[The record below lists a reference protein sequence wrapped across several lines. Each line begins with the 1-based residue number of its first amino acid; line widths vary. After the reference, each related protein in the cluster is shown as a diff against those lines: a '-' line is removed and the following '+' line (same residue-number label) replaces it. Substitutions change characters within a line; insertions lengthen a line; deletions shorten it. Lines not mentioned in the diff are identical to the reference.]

1 MQLSSVPLPFI
12 FLILKDVP
20 ANRNGFCSMSRIMD
34 ERLLYG
40 TVPVSFF
47 DEFLL
52 YWIHFRVLWAEG
64 AAGKA
69 GRQVEHLCCDYGQIR
84 SHQSPDEVRIFTFLS
99 VSLSSVVHPACL
111 PRIQIFC
118 TSRIRIRFL
127 VFKACFWALVNMIYR
142 IKI

>member
-52 YWIHFRVLWAEG
+52 Y
-64 AAGKA
+64 
-69 GRQVEHLCCDYGQIR
+69 
-84 SHQSPDEVRIFTFLS
+84 
-99 VSLSSVVHPACL
+99 
-111 PRIQIFC
+111 
-118 TSRIRIRFL
+118 
-127 VFKACFWALVNMIYR
+127 
-142 IKI
+142 